1 MCNLSEEIEE
11 RGVEKGIKKG
21 IKKGE
26 EKFAKLTKLL
36 IDAGRTEDLVKA
48 TNDKEYRDSLYIEYG
63 IK

>member
-11 RGVEKGIKKG
+11 RGVEKG
-21 IKKGE
+21 E
-26 EKFAKLTKLL
+26 EKFAMLTKLL